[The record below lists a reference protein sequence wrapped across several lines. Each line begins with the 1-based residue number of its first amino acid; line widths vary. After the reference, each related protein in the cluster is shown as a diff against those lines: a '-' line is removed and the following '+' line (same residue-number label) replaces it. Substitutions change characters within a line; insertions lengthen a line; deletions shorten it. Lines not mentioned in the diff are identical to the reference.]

1 MKQIVWSGNRLL
13 GNLLIAL
20 CFMLPDNL
28 HALKGKPGP
37 TIAICNLSFP
47 QSAAPDINTVF
58 IPFTLVGQ
66 LIMVQARVDTVSGL
80 FILDTGSERLVMN
93 RKHYDPG
100 FQNIPI
106 VSTGN
111 TGMVQSVV
119 GKNIDSIK
127 MERLVVKNL
136 FAHIVDLGHIEVKK
150 NTRIAGILG
159 YDVFRDFEL
168 FIDFPE
174 RRIVLF
180 RLNQKGN
187 RIDPQTRWELPSDS
201 ISFTLKKH
209 LILMGAEVNG
219 VKVKFILD
227 SGAELNLID
236 RHINRK
242 VLDKF
247 TIIKRVNLIGVG
259 QREVEVLAG
268 VLHDVKCGNQYQEKM
283 NTLLTSLDAI
293 NDGFEVQ
300 ADGVMGYEF
309 LKSRR
314 TLINYKLKKIYF
326 FNPARS

>member
-1 MKQIVWSGNRLL
+1 MKLVFQPRQLCCLL
-13 GNLLIAL
+13 LTCGFILT
-20 CFMLPDNL
+20 
-28 HALKGKPGP
+28 GKLEAAVHKVAP
-37 TIAICNLSFP
+37 TSVICNLSFP
-47 QSAAPDINTVF
+47 QSASPDINTVY

-66 LIMVQARVDTVSGL
+66 LIMVEAHVDTVSGL

-93 RKHYDPG
+93 KKHYNPG

-136 FAHIVDLGHIEVKK
+136 FAHIVDLEHIELKK
-150 NTRIAGILG
+150 HTRIAGIVG
-159 YDVFRDFEL
+159 YDVFKDFEL

-180 RLNQKGN
+180 RLDRKGD
-187 RIDPQTRWELPSDS
+187 RIDPQTRWELPADS
-201 ISFTLKKH
+201 INFILKKH

-219 VKVKFILD
+219 IKVKFILD

-247 TIIKRVNLIGVG
+247 SIIKRVNLIGVG

-268 VLHDVKCGNQYQEKM
+268 VLHDVQCGHQYQEKM

-293 NDGFEVQ
+293 NDGFDVQ

-309 LKSRR
+309 LKNRR